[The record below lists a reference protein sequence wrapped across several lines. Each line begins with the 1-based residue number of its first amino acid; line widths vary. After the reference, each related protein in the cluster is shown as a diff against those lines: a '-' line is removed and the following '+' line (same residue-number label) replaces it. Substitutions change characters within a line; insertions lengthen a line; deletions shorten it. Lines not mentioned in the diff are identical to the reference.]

1 MLYPIK
7 FKPIYKSKVWGGD
20 KISKIKCDKKA
31 PVDCGESWEISAV
44 GGSLSVVANGFLK
57 GNNIEEI
64 IEIYMGEIVGE
75 SVFGLFGYE
84 FPLLIKIIEAK
95 ENLSVQVHPNDE
107 IAAERHGVFG
117 KNEIWYV
124 LDSELGSKLISGFA
138 KDVSKDEFF
147 KSIENGSFERLINQP
162 ETKSGE
168 VYFIPAG
175 RVHSL
180 GAGNTIVEIQQTSD
194 ITYRLYD
201 YGRSGRELH
210 LDLAADVVDYK
221 RTEFVKTLFSRN
233 PDKSNKIISNQYF
246 SVNMLPVMNTVV
258 KDYYEL
264 DSFVVYFC
272 LNGKVNLKTT
282 GNDDVILKKGETVLI
297 PAAINAVTIFPEVY
311 SELLEIFLEK

>member
-7 FKPIYKSKVWGGD
+7 FKPIYKSKVWGGQ
-20 KISKIKCDKKA
+20 KISKIKADKKA
-31 PVDCGESWEISAV
+31 PADCGECWEISSV
-44 GGSLSVVANGFLK
+44 DSDLSVVANGFLK

-64 IEIYMGEIVGE
+64 IEIYMGEIVGD
-75 SVFGLFGYE
+75 SVFENFGYQ

-107 IAAERHGVFG
+107 FAAERHDSFG

-124 LDSELGSKLISGFA
+124 LDSEPGSKLISGFA

-147 KSIENGSFERLINQP
+147 KSIENNSFEDLINQP

-180 GAGNTIVEIQQTSD
+180 GAGNTIVEIQQASD
-194 ITYRLYD
+194 VTYRVYD
-201 YGRSGRELH
+201 YGRVGRELH
-210 LDLAADVVDYK
+210 LELASDVIDYK
-221 RTEFVKTLFSRN
+221 KTEFVKTLFSRN

-246 SVNMLPVMNTVV
+246 SVNLLPVMNPVI
-258 KDYYEL
+258 KDYYSL

-272 LNGKVNLKTT
+272 INGKVSVKTI
-282 GNDDVILKKGETVLI
+282 GNDDVIIKKGETVLI
-297 PAAINAVTIFPEVY
+297 PAAINSVTIVPQEY

>member
-7 FKPIYKSKVWGGD
+7 FKPVYKSKVWGGD
-20 KISKIKCDKKA
+20 KISKIKADKKA
-31 PVDCGESWEISAV
+31 PANCGESWEISAIE
-44 GGSLSVVANGFLK
+44 GDLSVVANGFLR

-64 IEIYMGEIVGE
+64 IEIYMGEILGD
-75 SVFGLFGYE
+75 SVFDKFGYQ

-95 ENLSVQVHPNDE
+95 ENLSVQVHPNDD
-107 IAAERHGVFG
+107 IAAERHDSHG

-124 LDSELGSKLISGFA
+124 LDSEPGSKLISGFSR
-138 KDVSKDEFF
+138 DVSKDEFF
-147 KSIENGSFERLINQP
+147 ESIENGSFEDLINQP

-194 ITYRLYD
+194 ITYRVYD
-201 YGRSGRELH
+201 YGRVGRELH
-210 LDLAADVVDYK
+210 LDLAADVIDFK
-221 RTEFVKTLFSRN
+221 KTEFVKTVFSRN

-272 LNGKVNLKTT
+272 INGKLSIKTI

-297 PAAINAVTIFPEVY
+297 PAAINTVTIIPSEY
-311 SELLEIFLEK
+311 SELLEVFLEP

>member
-7 FKPIYKSKVWGGD
+7 FKPIYKSKVWGGQ
-20 KISKIKCDKKA
+20 KISKIKADKKA
-31 PVDCGESWEISAV
+31 PADCGESWEISSV
-44 GGSLSVVANGFLK
+44 DSDLSVVANGFLK

-64 IEIYMGEIVGE
+64 IEIYMGEIVGD
-75 SVFGLFGYE
+75 SVFENFGYQ

-107 IAAERHGVFG
+107 FAAERHDSFG

-124 LDSELGSKLISGFA
+124 LDSEPGSKLISGFA

-147 KSIENGSFERLINQP
+147 KSIENNSFEDLINQP

-180 GAGNTIVEIQQTSD
+180 GAGNTIVEIQQASD
-194 ITYRLYD
+194 VTYRVYD
-201 YGRSGRELH
+201 YGRVGRELH
-210 LDLAADVVDYK
+210 LELASDVIDYK
-221 RTEFVKTLFSRN
+221 KTEFVKTLFSRN

-246 SVNMLPVMNTVV
+246 SVNLLPVMNQVI
-258 KDYYEL
+258 KDYYSL

-272 LNGKVNLKTT
+272 INGKVSVKTI
-282 GNDDVILKKGETVLI
+282 GNDDVIIKKGETVLI
-297 PAAINAVTIFPEVY
+297 PAAINSVTIVPQEY

>member
-7 FKPIYKSKVWGGD
+7 FKPVYKSKVWGGE
-20 KISKIKCDKKA
+20 KISKLKADKKA
-31 PVDCGESWEISAV
+31 SADCGESWEISAV
-44 GGSLSVVANGFLK
+44 EGDLSVIANGFLK

-64 IEIYMGEIVGE
+64 IEIYVGDLVGD
-75 SVFGLFGYE
+75 SVFEKFGYE

-95 ENLSVQVHPNDE
+95 QNLSVQVHPNDDF
-107 IAAERHGVFG
+107 AAERHNARG

-124 LDSELGSKLISGFA
+124 LDAEPGSKLISGFSR
-138 KDVSKDEFF
+138 DVNKTEFF
-147 KSIENGSFERLINQP
+147 ASIENGNFEDMLNQP

-194 ITYRLYD
+194 ITYRVYD
-201 YGRSGRELH
+201 YGRVGRELH
-210 LDLAADVVDYK
+210 LDLASDVIDFK
-221 RTEFVKTLFSRN
+221 KTDFVKTLFSRN
-233 PDKSNKIISNQYF
+233 PDMSNKIISNQYF
-246 SVNMLPVMNTVV
+246 SVNFLPVMNTVV

-264 DSFVVYFC
+264 DSFVVFFC
-272 LNGKVNLKTT
+272 INGKVKIKTT

-297 PAAINAVTIFPEVY
+297 PAAINNVTIIPEEY
-311 SELLEIFLEK
+311 SELLEVFLES

>member
-7 FKPIYKSKVWGGD
+7 FKPVYKSKVWGGD
-20 KISKIKCDKKA
+20 KISKIKADKKA
-31 PVDCGESWEISAV
+31 PANCGESWEISAIE
-44 GGSLSVVANGFLK
+44 GDLSVVANGFLK

-64 IEIYMGEIVGE
+64 IEIYMGEIVGD
-75 SVFGLFGYE
+75 SVFEKFGYE

-95 ENLSVQVHPNDE
+95 ENLSIQVHPNDE
-107 IAAERHGVFG
+107 IAAERHDSHG

-124 LDSELGSKLISGFA
+124 LDSDPGAKLISGFC
-138 KDVSKDEFF
+138 KDVSKVEFF
-147 KSIENGSFERLINQP
+147 NSIENGSLDLLINQP

-180 GAGNTIVEIQQTSD
+180 GSGNTIVEIQQTSD
-194 ITYRLYD
+194 ITYRVFD
-201 YGRSGRELH
+201 YGRVGRELH
-210 LDLAADVVDYK
+210 LDLAADVIDFK
-221 RTEFVKTLFSRN
+221 KTEFVKTVFSRN

-272 LNGKVNLKTT
+272 INGKLSIKTT

-297 PAAINAVTIFPEVY
+297 PAAINTVTIIPSEY
-311 SELLEIFLEK
+311 SELLEVFLEP